1 MAPTSPAPTSA
12 TPTTGRWEGRR
23 WLTFLV
29 SFIVLLVPMALWALA
44 SPIAS
49 VPDEPS
55 HAIRAA
61 AVARGEI
68 AVVPWDKNPELTA
81 ATVPENIANA
91 HDLLCFAFNAEVTA
105 DCQSPLRDTDQTLVE
120 TGSSAGLNSPVFYA
134 LVGWPSLFLTGDA
147 AFYGM
152 RMVSALLCAASLAV
166 MFMQLTLLP
175 RFRWAIVGAVVG
187 ITPMAVYL
195 AGSVNPN
202 GLEVAAAG
210 GLFATLLA
218 TFRGSQLGRRL
229 VEQAG
234 LALVLASALV
244 TTRSISLLWLLV
256 IAVVALLLGRR
267 ERVLRV
273 LRSPVAWVLI
283 LALGVV
289 CALTVL
295 WYINPPALGAGGP
308 VTPASPVSLLFVFFF
323 TELQT
328 VDFLFGM
335 IGFFGWVDTS
345 APSLTLAAWATCIAL
360 LVAVA
365 FLWGKRS
372 TKWAMWVFLAVTVL
386 VPGFTQLGV
395 YSEYGYIWQGRYTLA
410 MLLCLLVVAGVALDD
425 AGLGADGRV
434 RHFVTG
440 AYAFLFAG
448 HLLAFVMV
456 LRRYIVGANGSLS
469 DMIFNDGWEPPF
481 GWKSLALIY
490 AAASVLT
497 VLLLRRLFIVSEG
510 AEITTDDQLVTPA
523 ERLETAEIERLDTAE
538 IQRIKDIRANRL
550 Q

>member
-12 TPTTGRWEGRR
+12 VARSSRWEGRR

-29 SFIVLLVPMALWALA
+29 AFVVLFVPMALWALA

-49 VPDEPS
+49 IPDEPS

-61 AVARGEI
+61 AVARGEV
-68 AVVPWDKNPELTA
+68 AVVPWDQNSTLTA

-91 HDLLCFAFNAEVTA
+91 HDLLCFAFHAEVTA
-105 DCQSPLRDTDQTLVE
+105 DCQTPLRDTDQTLVE

-134 LVGWPSLFLTGDA
+134 LVGWPSVFLTGDA

-175 RFRWAIVGAVVG
+175 RFRWAIVGGVVG
-187 ITPMAVYL
+187 VTPMVVYL
-195 AGSVNPN
+195 AGSINPN

-234 LALVLASALV
+234 LALVLASALI

-256 IAVVALLLGRR
+256 IAVVAMLLGQR

-273 LRSPVAWVLI
+273 LRSPIAWLLIAAIGVA
-283 LALGVV
+283 

-295 WYINPPALGAGGP
+295 WYANPPALGPGGP
-308 VTPASPVSLLFVFFF
+308 VTQASPASLLFVFFF

-345 APSLTLAAWATCIAL
+345 APSLTLAAWTTCIAL

-365 FLWGKRS
+365 FLWGKRG
-372 TKWAMWVFLAVTVL
+372 TKWAMWVFLAVIVL

-410 MLLCLLVVAGVALDD
+410 MLICLLTVAGVALDD

-469 DMIFNDGWEPPF
+469 EMFFNDGWEPPF

-490 AAASVLT
+490 AVVSVLT
-497 VLLLRRLFIVSEG
+497 VVLLRRVFVVSAG
-510 AEITTDDQLVTPA
+510 ADITRDDQLVTPA
-523 ERLETAEIERLDTAE
+523 ERLETAEIQRLDTAE
-538 IQRIKDIRANRL
+538 IQRIQDIRANRGR
-550 Q
+550 

>member
-1 MAPTSPAPTSA
+1 MASNAPAHAAAS
-12 TPTTGRWEGRR
+12 RWERRR
-23 WLTFLV
+23 WLTFLIAFV
-29 SFIVLLVPMALWALA
+29 ALLVPMTLWALA
-44 SPIAS
+44 SPIGS

-61 AVARGEI
+61 AVARGEVI
-68 AVVPWDKNPELTA
+68 ATPWAKNPTLTA

-91 HDLLCFAFNAEVTA
+91 HDLVCFAFDAEVTA
-105 DCQSPLRDTDQTLVE
+105 DCQTAVRDTGQQLVE

-152 RMVSALLCAASLAV
+152 RMMSVLLCAASLAV

-175 RFRWAIVGAVVG
+175 RFRWAVVGAAVG
-187 ITPMAVYL
+187 VTPMVLYL
-195 AGSVNPN
+195 GGSINPN

-210 GLFATLLA
+210 GLFATLLT
-218 TFRGSQLGRRL
+218 TFRGSLLGRRL

-234 LALVLASALV
+234 LALVLASALI
-244 TTRSISLLWLLV
+244 TTRSISLLWLLI
-256 IAVVALLLGRR
+256 IAVVSMLLGNR

-283 LALGVV
+283 LGLGVV
-289 CALTVL
+289 SALTVL
-295 WYINPPALGAGGP
+295 WYLNPPVLGAPSPATP
-308 VTPASPVSLLFVFFF
+308 VSPVSLAFVFFF

-328 VDFLFGM
+328 FDYMFGM

-345 APSLTLAAWATCIAL
+345 APSLTLAAWAMCIAL

-372 TKWAMWVFLAVTVL
+372 TKWAMWVFLVVCVL

-395 YSEYGYIWQGRYTLA
+395 YAQYGYIWQGRYMLA
-410 MLLCLLVVAGVALDD
+410 MFLCLLVVAGVALDD

-440 AYAFLFAG
+440 TYGFLFVG

-469 DMIFNDGWEPPF
+469 EMFFNDGWEPPF
-481 GWKSLALIY
+481 GWKSLALVYLI
-490 AAASVLT
+490 ASVLT
-497 VLLLRRLFIVSEG
+497 VLLLRRAFTVAEG
-510 AEITTDDQLVTPA
+510 ADITRDDQLITPA
-523 ERLETAEIERLDTAE
+523 ERLETAEIERLDT
-538 IQRIKDIRANRL
+538 RAQGRGTTE
-550 Q
+550 